1 MSIEGGDLLKNIY
14 KLLYL
19 IIIIILFPFAI
30 FPLMATWARVT
41 HTPFPIDLTA
51 YDWVNRYAPLY
62 LFWGSVALSLIL
74 VGLFLVIIFWHR
86 PNTMYLYQKPTG
98 QLIVTRKAISNF
110 VLTALKQEPYI
121 QDPKVTTRLS
131 KHKIRIRVSGALL
144 SSDQATQQG
153 KEFIQ
158 TIETRLKTTLG
169 LAPDKQISIKLN
181 DFSQPDSHHSRV
193 M

>member
-1 MSIEGGDLLKNIY
+1 
-14 KLLYL
+14 
-19 IIIIILFPFAI
+19 
-30 FPLMATWARVT
+30 
-41 HTPFPIDLTA
+41 
-51 YDWVNRYAPLY
+51 
-62 LFWGSVALSLIL
+62 
-74 VGLFLVIIFWHR
+74 
-86 PNTMYLYQKPTG
+86 
-98 QLIVTRKAISNF
+98 
-110 VLTALKQEPYI
+110 
-121 QDPKVTTRLS
+121 
-131 KHKIRIRVSGALL
+131 LL